1 MLQLYMYDSLLCLL
15 LLLYFSHFRCVVKQ
29 NSSFIPMLNFYP
41 LCLSKLRPNILLYN
55 CHNSLLLIVRDQTS
69 GNSHWLHISVFRK
82 FDDFN
87 TMFDQMV

>member
-15 LLLYFSHFRCVVKQ
+15 LLLYFPHFRCVVKQ
-29 NSSFIPMLNFYP
+29 NSSFIPMLKFYP
-41 LCLSKLRPNILLYN
+41 LCLSKLRPNILLYS
-55 CHNSLLLIVRDQTS
+55 CHNIFLLIVRGQTS
-69 GNSHWLHISVFRK
+69 GNSHWLHITVFLR